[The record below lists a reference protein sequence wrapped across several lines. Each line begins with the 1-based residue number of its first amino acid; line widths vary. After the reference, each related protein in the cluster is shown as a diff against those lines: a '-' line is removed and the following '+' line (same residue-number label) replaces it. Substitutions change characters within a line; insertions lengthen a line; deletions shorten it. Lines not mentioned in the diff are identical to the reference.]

1 MSKEKEQLKEGKEPK
16 RLPLQPKS
24 FMANGNEYTI
34 VDTMSIERWKYLEDF
49 QELLAWGV
57 GFDELFKQLKKIY
70 TLLDENKQNE
80 PRIII
85 HNLLH
90 GVKNKLENR
99 YHPALMLCTLFIVRK
114 DEDQTVYDEMFMN
127 EKVNDW
133 KLEGYEIND
142 FFQLAWT
149 LVPGF
154 IKHYQDDL
162 ADSLKTLSVQ
172 QLRDLNLNK

>member
-1 MSKEKEQLKEGKEPK
+1 MNEGREPK
-16 RLPLQPKS
+16 RLPLTATS
-24 FMANGNEYTI
+24 FTANGREYRI
-34 VDTMSIERWKYLEDF
+34 VNTMSIERWKHMEDF

-57 GFDELFKQLKKIY
+57 SFDELFKQLKKVY
-70 TLLDENKQNE
+70 ELLDKNQQNE

-99 YHPALMLCTLFIVRK
+99 YHPALMLCTLFVVY
-114 DEDQTVYDEMFMN
+114 DGEDQTIYDETIMN
-127 EKVNDW
+127 EKVADW
-133 KLEGYEIND
+133 QKEGYEIND

-162 ADSLKTLSVQ
+162 ATSLKNLSPEE
-172 QLRDLNLNK
+172 LKTWSKAK